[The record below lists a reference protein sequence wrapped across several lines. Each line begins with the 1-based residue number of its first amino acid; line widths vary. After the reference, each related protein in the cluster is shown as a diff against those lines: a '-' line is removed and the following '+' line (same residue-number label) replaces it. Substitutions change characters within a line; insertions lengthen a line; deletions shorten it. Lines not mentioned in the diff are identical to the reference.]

1 MQEGRRRSRR
11 GETKQEGRRRSRR
24 GDEVGARLWCR
35 MRRIWGGKEG
45 DKTGGVTK
53 WERDGGAEWLRW

>member
-1 MQEGRRRSRR
+1 MVQNE
-11 GETKQEGRRRSRR
+11 E
-24 GDEVGARLWCR
+24 DL
-35 MRRIWGGKEG
+35 GGKEG